1 MMSTTT
7 ATETYSTTD
16 VENVARRFAADLRMI
31 ADSSGTISGDE
42 VAKYVH
48 DVEMLAKKGY
58 LKSVDVT
65 LLNLGT
71 EERAAKYTVDA
82 DAGGLV
88 SSRPGNAMW
97 PRLTF
102 GTLRIIISYTAAYDA
117 DAREALS
124 GKLRFSWTKSY
135 DDTTHS
141 SLSDDGGRNYTSG
154 SYGLKR
160 KDWTK

>member
-1 MMSTTT
+1 MSTTT
-7 ATETYSTTD
+7 TTETYSTTD
-16 VENVARRFAADLRMI
+16 VENVVRRFQADLKMI
-31 ADSSGTISGDE
+31 AESTGTISTED
-42 VAKYVH
+42 VNNYVH

-58 LKSVDVT
+58 LESVDVT

-71 EERAAKYTVDA
+71 EEKAAKYTIDT

-88 SSRPGNAMW
+88 SSRPGNALW

-102 GTLRIIISYTAAYDA
+102 GTLRVVISYTAAFDA
-117 DAREALS
+117 GARQALS
-124 GKLRFSWTKSY
+124 GKLSFRWLTNF
-135 DDTTHS
+135 DDTSHA

-160 KDWTK
+160 KDWSK